1 MINRVLLAG
10 EVASEIRHNKTAA
23 GKDVHSFRVKTW
35 VTRKHPDHSHEHQ
48 SSGNPQYQQYQ
59 QYHNIT
65 SFSGIPESL
74 SQTDSILVEGSLST
88 RSYNCPRTGEKK
100 YTTSVNAQGVY
111 RWDDKEEKNC
121 VIGGCKKNEEAK
133 SPKINK
139 IVEPPKQESTAAD
152 PADAYDDIPF

>member
-35 VTRKHPDHSHEHQ
+35 VTRKHFDHSHEHQ
-48 SSGNPQYQQYQ
+48 SGNAQYQQYQ

-65 SFSGIPESL
+65 SFNGIPESL
-74 SQTDSILVEGSLST
+74 NQTDSILVEGSLST
-88 RSYNCPRTGEKK
+88 RSYQCPRTNEKK
-100 YTTSVNAQGVY
+100 YTTSVNAQGIY
-111 RWDDKEEKNC
+111 RWEEKDEKAC
-121 VIGGCKKNEEAK
+121 IIGGCEKNEKAK

-139 IVEPPKQESTAAD
+139 VVESPKQESTSVD
-152 PADAYDDIPF
+152 PSDAYDDIPF